1 MFKKK
6 ELSKVVFEITKE
18 IIFSLGTWKK
28 FNLYIKRKKEKN
40 GKKIELLKSF
50 FLKKKRL
57 EEKLKKKKEEGNL
70 QGVDNIYNKN

>member
-1 MFKKK
+1 M
-6 ELSKVVFEITKE
+6 
-18 IIFSLGTWKK
+18 GTWKK
-28 FNLYIKRKKEKN
+28 FNLCIKRKKEKN

-57 EEKLKKKKEEGNL
+57 EEKLKEKKEEGNL